1 MNEIIPQILIRTATR
16 EDLPAVL
23 DLYRQSGLDRD
34 GGMTPT
40 EAGAVFMRFATYPRY
55 KLSVASLGERI
66 VGTFALL
73 IMDNLAHH
81 GTPSGIVEDVAV
93 DPQTQGRGIGKAMM
107 RFAREICRSKG
118 CYKLS
123 LTSNHLREGAH
134 AFYEAIGFE
143 RHGYSFRVNP

>member
-1 MNEIIPQILIRTATR
+1 MNDMTTPVLIRIATR

-23 DLYRQSGLDRD
+23 ELYRQAGLDRD
-34 GGMTPT
+34 GGMTPQ
-40 EAGAVFMRFATYPRY
+40 EAGMVFMRFSAYPSY
-55 KLSVASLGERI
+55 KLYVACLGDRI

-93 DPQTQGRGIGKAMM
+93 DPDSQGRGIGKSMM
-107 RFAREICRSKG
+107 GFAREICRSKG

-123 LTSNHLREGAH
+123 LTSNQLREGAH

-143 RHGYSFRVNP
+143 RHGYSFRVTP

>member
-1 MNEIIPQILIRTATR
+1 MNDMIPPVLIRIATR

-23 DLYRQSGLDRD
+23 DLYRQAGLDRN

-40 EAGAVFMRFATYPRY
+40 EANAVFMRFAAYPSY
-55 KLSVASLGERI
+55 KLYVACLGERV

-93 DPQTQGRGIGKAMM
+93 NPETQGRGIGKAMM
-107 RFAREICRSKG
+107 RFARDICRSKG

-123 LTSNHLREGAH
+123 LTSNQVRESAH

-143 RHGYSFRVNP
+143 RHGYSFRVTP

>member
-1 MNEIIPQILIRTATR
+1 MNVMTPPVLIRMATR

-23 DLYRQSGLDRD
+23 ELYRESGLDQD
-34 GGMTPT
+34 GGMTPG
-40 EAGAVFMRFATYPRY
+40 EADIGYARFAAYPNY
-55 KLSVASLGERI
+55 KLYVACLGDKV

-93 DPQTQGRGIGKAMM
+93 DPQTQGRGIGKVMM
-107 RFAREICRSKG
+107 RFARDVCRDKG

-123 LTSNHLREGAH
+123 LTSNQVRERAH

-143 RHGYSFRVNP
+143 RHGYSFRVTP

>member
-1 MNEIIPQILIRTATR
+1 MNDMIPPLLIRIATR
-16 EDLPAVL
+16 DDLPAVL
-23 DLYRQSGLDRD
+23 ALYQQAGLDRD
-34 GGMTPT
+34 GGMTAG
-40 EAGAVFMRFATYPRY
+40 EAGVVYSRFATYPCY
-55 KLSVASLGERI
+55 KLYVACLGDKV

-93 DPQTQGRGIGKAMM
+93 DPQMQGRGIGKAMM
-107 RFAREICRSKG
+107 RFARDVCRDKG

-123 LTSNHLREGAH
+123 LTSNQVREGAH

-143 RHGYSFRVNP
+143 RHGYSFRVTP